1 MSRKLSRRDFLRL
14 TGVATGGVALAACA
28 PQPTPAPAPAAKAE
42 PTKAAAPAAP
52 TAAPAAAKKVTI
64 EFMNWWGAQRRPL
77 MDQVIT
83 EFMAVNPNIEVINRE
98 TPWDNRDQVAATA
111 MASSTPPDVMMSTR
125 VETYKY
131 AKEGLIIPIDDY
143 VKASGLN
150 VDKLF
155 YPGEINNQ
163 RWNGKLWAL
172 PMPTGGGNSSLYIY
186 SKKLFKEAGLDPEKP
201 PKTWQELDEVAQK
214 ITKKKGDAIEVMG
227 VDPVGGSTAGATT
240 LIYWLVCNNGNLATE
255 DGRTLT
261 INTPEAI
268 ETLEWMIEFV
278 NKYYGNWS
286 NCIDFW
292 TGNNDTA
299 PDGRFY
305 KDRLGIWWVNVSAFS
320 HLKTQA
326 PDKYKDPQN
335 AWGVALRPYNAK
347 NPKATHHGET
357 GLAFAWGQVIPKAIS
372 KEKQDAAYKFV
383 EFLSTNEKGVCAF
396 LFAQDRPAPLISCNA
411 NPDYKKN
418 NPYWDI
424 VLKALETDISLPIT
438 PVQTEINSFIKE
450 AVEKALLGTAKPKDA
465 LDAAAKQGQAV
476 LDKYWKGA

>member
-1 MSRKLSRRDFLRL
+1 MFRKLSRRDFLRL
-14 TGVATGGVALAACA
+14 AGIATSSAALAACA
-28 PQPTPAPAPAAKAE
+28 PQPAPVATQPPAAG
-42 PTKAAAPAAP
+42 APAP
-52 TAAPAAAKKVTI
+52 TAAPAAAKKVKI

-83 EFMAVNPNIEVINRE
+83 DFMAANPNIEVTNQE

-111 MASSTPPDVMMSTR
+111 MASSTPPAVMMSTR

-143 VKASGLN
+143 VKAAG
-150 VDKLF
+150 VDVNKLF

-163 RWNGKLWAL
+163 RWNGKLWTM

-186 SKKLFKEAGLDPEKP
+186 SKALFKAAGLDPEKP
-201 PKTWQELDEVAQK
+201 PKTWQELDDVAAK
-214 ITKKKGDAIEVMG
+214 VLKKKGNAIEVMG
-227 VDPVGGSTAGATT
+227 VDPVGGTAAGATT
-240 LIYWLVCNNGNLATE
+240 LIYWLVFNNGNLATE
-255 DGRTLT
+255 DARTLT
-261 INTPEAI
+261 INTPEAV
-268 ETLEWMIEFV
+268 ETLEWLVEFT
-278 NKYYGNWS
+278 NKHHGGWS

-326 PDKYKDPQN
+326 PDKHKDPQN
-335 AWGVALRPYNAK
+335 GWGVALRPYNGK
-347 NPKATHHGET
+347 NAKATHHGET
-357 GLAFAWGQVIPKAIS
+357 GLAFAWGQVIPKAIA

-383 EFLSTNEKGVCAF
+383 EFLSTNNKGVCAF

-424 VLKALETDISLPIT
+424 VLKALETDMSLPIT
-438 PVQTEINSFIKE
+438 PVQTEISSFMKE
-450 AVEKALLGTAKPKDA
+450 AVEKALLATAKPKAA
-465 LDAAAKQGQAV
+465 LDEAASKGQAV